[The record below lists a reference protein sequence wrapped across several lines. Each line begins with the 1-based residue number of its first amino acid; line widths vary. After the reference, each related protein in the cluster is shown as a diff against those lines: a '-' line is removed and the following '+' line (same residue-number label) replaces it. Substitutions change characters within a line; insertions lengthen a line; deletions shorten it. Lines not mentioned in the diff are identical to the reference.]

1 MGALDMVS
9 CGMVDLTTASERD
22 RRAIQTA
29 VKFEAHAKGYWISG
43 CKSVGCC
50 TTMAPTY
57 LAAIYLAAYWPERG
71 GPHRLTR
78 WNKKTFRNHSR
89 PTLSQRTAPIKVG
102 NFVECCRALTAIITP
117 SDHEET

>member
-43 CKSVGCC
+43 CKSVGLLHRNG
-50 TTMAPTY
+50 THLPRSHLPRSILAGARGAAPTD
-57 LAAIYLAAYWPERG
+57 
-71 GPHRLTR
+71 
-78 WNKKTFRNHSR
+78 
-89 PTLSQRTAPIKVG
+89 
-102 NFVECCRALTAIITP
+102 ALEQEDVP
-117 SDHEET
+117 KP